1 MSLLQFGFERIS
13 STTQVEQSLPEVP
26 SHFPEL
32 HETDLGV
39 EEHTN
44 VLLAVSDLADPCS
57 SSSIKRKN
65 RGKYAIYTDED
76 RAKIGKYASE
86 HGNERARKIFI
97 KVFLNL
103 HESTVRNF
111 KKRYL
116 AKLKEEHEK
125 ANPEVISSL
134 PVKKRG
140 RPQLLLDLDSKLL
153 HVLRAIRNKGGVLN
167 IHVVRATA

>member
-1 MSLLQFGFERIS
+1 MSLLQFGFERIG

-26 SHFPEL
+26 SHFPQL
-32 HETDLGV
+32 HETDLSV

-44 VLLAVSDLADPCS
+44 VLSAVSDLADPCS
-57 SSSIKRKN
+57 SSSSKRQK

-86 HGNERARKIFI
+86 HGNERARKRFI
-97 KVFLNL
+97 KVFPKL

-116 AKLKEEHEK
+116 AKLKEEHKK
-125 ANPEVISSL
+125 ANPEVIYSL
-134 PVKKRG
+134 PVNKQG
-140 RPQLLLDLDSKLL
+140 RPPLLLDLDSKLL
-153 HVLRAIRNKGGVLN
+153 QVLRATEVK
-167 IHVVRATA
+167 VVSSTFM